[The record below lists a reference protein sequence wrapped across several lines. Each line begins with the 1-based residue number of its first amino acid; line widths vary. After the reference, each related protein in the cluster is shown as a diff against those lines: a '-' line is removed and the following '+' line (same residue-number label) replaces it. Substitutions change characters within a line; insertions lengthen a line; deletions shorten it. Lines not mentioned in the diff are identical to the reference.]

1 MSIENV
7 NKLLNTAIERMQLK
21 NDAALAKALGFSAVV
36 ISKYRHGKMPI
47 GATMILALHEYA
59 DMPVKEIKG
68 ILSGEV
74 VE

>member
-7 NKLLNTAIERMQLK
+7 NKLLNTVIERMQLK

-36 ISKYRHGKMPI
+36 ISKHRHGLMPI

-74 VE
+74 VA